1 MNLLEALPD
10 HNKNTSM
17 VKLQNVLSSKI
28 NGLAADM
35 GETMDECFI
44 NTASKLLSRYEKI
57 YGINV
62 DVSKS
67 DEFRRERIR
76 AKIRGIGTVTKQMI
90 VDTAKSYSNG
100 DVEIIE
106 DPANYS
112 FKVKFVGTLGTPAN
126 MDGLTMTIEE
136 IKPAHLSY
144 TFEYVYRTH
153 GQLHAYTHDQLHA
166 YTHQQI
172 REGAMA

>member
-1 MNLLEALPD
+1 MMDLLELLPD
-10 HNKNTSM
+10 HNKNNSM

-28 NGLAADM
+28 NDLAANM

-44 NTASKLLSRYEKI
+44 NTTSKLLSRYEQI
-57 YGINV
+57 YGIKV
-62 DVSKS
+62 DVSKN

-90 VDTAKSYSNG
+90 VNTAKSYSNG

-106 DPANYS
+106 DPTNYT
-112 FKVKFVGTLGTPAN
+112 FKIKFVGTIGTPAN
-126 MDGLTMTIEE
+126 MDGLTLTVEE

-153 GQLHAYTHDQLHA
+153 EQLHAYTHEQLHA
-166 YTHQQI
+166 YTHAKI
-172 REGAMA
+172 REGAI